1 MSNLLETDKELINK
15 ERSNLKLLKP
25 SEFID
30 EKVKDRITPE
40 LIDKL
45 MLLVELPFQDSSL
58 RARKDE
64 LHQLQLTRLQEM
76 EMFRKIHIYK
86 IHRVLN
92 IGVINNQPNT

>member
-1 MSNLLETDKELINK
+1 MSNLLEIDKELINK

-30 EKVKDRITPE
+30 EKVKEITPE

-64 LHQLQLTRLQEM
+64 LHQLQLARLQEM

-92 IGVINNQPNT
+92 IGVINNQPNM